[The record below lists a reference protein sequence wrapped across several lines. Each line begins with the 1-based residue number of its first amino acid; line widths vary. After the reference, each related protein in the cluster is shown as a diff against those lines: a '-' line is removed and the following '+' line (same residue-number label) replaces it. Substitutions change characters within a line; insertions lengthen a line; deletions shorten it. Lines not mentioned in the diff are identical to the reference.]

1 MPTLSQ
7 LDLAH
12 VLHPATDFVAHE
24 ASGPLVMSHGEGVH
38 VFDTQGRR
46 YLEGMAGLWCTALGY
61 GEEALVQAAATQ
73 MRKLAFSQMFASRSH
88 EPGILLAERLAAML
102 PAPASG
108 GSWRLFFG
116 NSGSDAND
124 TLVKL
129 VRYYNNAIGRPR
141 KKKIIS
147 RLRGYHG
154 VTVASASLTG
164 LPNFHAHFD
173 LPIEG
178 VLHADCPHHYR
189 HAEPGEGEEAF
200 AERLAANLEALI
212 EREGADTIAAFI
224 AEPIMGAGGV
234 IVPPATYFEKVQAV
248 LRRHDILFLC
258 DEVICGFG
266 RLGQNF
272 GAQAYGIAPDMVSMA
287 KALSSAYV
295 PISAVAVPD
304 AIYEAIRAPSDATGA
319 FAHGYT
325 YSGHPV
331 ACAVALRT
339 LEIYEER
346 QVFAHARA
354 VGEVMQQRLAA
365 LADFPHVGHV
375 RGHTLLGG
383 FELVQDK
390 ASRASFPA
398 QAKAAMRLAALVQA
412 EGVIIRALPGDA
424 LAICPPLVI
433 EAAQVHELFDGVER
447 GLRRFAETMSGA

>member
-1 MPTLSQ
+1 M
-7 LDLAH
+7 
-12 VLHPATDFVAHE
+12 
-24 ASGPLVMSHGEGVH
+24 
-38 VFDTQGRR
+38 
-46 YLEGMAGLWCTALGY
+46 
-61 GEEALVQAAATQ
+61 
-73 MRKLAFSQMFASRSH
+73 
-88 EPGILLAERLAAML
+88 
-102 PAPASG
+102 
-108 GSWRLFFG
+108 
-116 NSGSDAND
+116 
-124 TLVKL
+124 
-129 VRYYNNAIGRPR
+129 RYYNNAIGRPR

-189 HAEPGEGEEAF
+189 HAEPGESEEAF
-200 AERLAANLEALI
+200 ADRLAANLQALI

-266 RLGQNF
+266 RLGEAF
-272 GAQAYGIAPDMVSMA
+272 GAQAFGIAPDMVSMA

-304 AIYEAIRAPSDATGA
+304 AIYEAMRGPSDATGA

-339 LEIYEER
+339 LEIHEER

-354 VGEVMQQRLAA
+354 MGEVMQRRLAA
-365 LADFPHVGHV
+365 LADLPYVGHV

-390 ASRASFPA
+390 ASRASFPT

-412 EGVIIRALPGDA
+412 EGVVIRALPGDA

-447 GLRRFAETMSGA
+447 GLRRFAETMSQVG